1 MKVVFLMAGD
11 RVRCGD
17 DIYPLYLSEVN
28 GKLILEHIIATIPI
42 KDISDCIFCVRSDDV
57 SSFHVDS
64 IVRQL
69 VPNANVI
76 SVNSDTKGAA
86 CTALLAGEFIDCDE
100 EILILASTDF
110 VDADVKMILDYFRD
124 NDSDV
129 GVVSFPSVH
138 PRYSFV
144 KFGEDGYV
152 AEVSEKRPISRN
164 ALASFYYFK
173 EGKDFVEG
181 AKSVI
186 RKDYPINGSFYLS
199 QVVNEM
205 ILMQKKVALFHIEQK
220 NFHPLKTEYYLK
232 QYIAEIKNLDT
243 K

>member
-17 DIYPLYLSEVN
+17 
-28 GKLILEHIIATIPI
+28 A
-42 KDISDCIFCVRSDDV
+42 

-69 VPNANVI
+69 IPNAKVI
-76 SVNSDTKGAA
+76 SVNSNTKGAA

-110 VDADVKMILDYFRD
+110 VDANVKVILDYFKD
-124 NDSDV
+124 NNSGV
-129 GVVSFPSVH
+129 GIVSFHSVH
-138 PRYSFV
+138 PRYSFA
-144 KFGEDGYV
+144 KIGDDGYV

-173 EGKDFVEG
+173 EGRDFVEG

-186 RKDYPINGSFYLS
+186 RKDNPINGSFYLS

-205 ILMQKKVALFHIEQK
+205 ILKQKKVALFHIEQK
-220 NFHPLKTEYYLK
+220 KFHPLKTEYYLK
-232 QYIAEIKNLDT
+232 QYIAEVENSDAK
-243 K
+243 